1 MPTRRSSIEIRTGGV
16 VAVANLTD
24 PVRRELS
31 RSAIRDGIALIS
43 VPHTTCG
50 VCVNEDE
57 TGLKEDL
64 MRVATQLLR
73 PLEREETFHH
83 DRIDNNARAHL
94 TTVLIG
100 HSVTVPIAN
109 GDLRLGTWQSLLL
122 VELDGPRSRRLDLTF
137 LGD

>member
-1 MPTRRSSIEIRTGGV
+1 MPARRSSIEVRTSGV
-16 VAVANLTD
+16 VAIANITD

-31 RSAIRDGIALIS
+31 KSGIRDGIALVS

-64 MRVATQLLR
+64 MRVASQLLR
-73 PLEREETFHH
+73 PLEQEETFHH

-94 TTVLIG
+94 TALLIG
-100 HSVTVPIAN
+100 HSVTVPIAD
-109 GDLRLGTWQSLLL
+109 GDLLLGTWQSLFL
-122 VELDGPRSRRLDLTF
+122 VELDGPRNRRLDLTL